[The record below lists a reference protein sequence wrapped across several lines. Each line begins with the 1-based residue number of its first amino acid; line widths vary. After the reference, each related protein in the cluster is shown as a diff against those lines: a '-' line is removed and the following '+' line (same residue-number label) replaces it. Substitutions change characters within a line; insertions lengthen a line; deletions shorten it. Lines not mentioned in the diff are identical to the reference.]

1 MLSSLK
7 IVDTGMLGFR
17 YLPSEVDTFNR
28 LVEDKIDRI
37 LNYGSFAR
45 AMDNRKIQEMLK
57 QCDAKQIYDFH
68 HGYTA
73 VYSLPEC
80 RDDGLSGDAES
91 LEELSGLLKELEI
104 YEGYDRI
111 QKKNIR
117 DFAKDLDAIR
127 SDLL

>member
-1 MLSSLK
+1 
-7 IVDTGMLGFR
+7 MLGFR

-117 DFAKDLDAIR
+117 DFAKDLEAIR